1 MFQVPAWITMVIAA
15 TRLYRSL
22 AGLASDTTHVYDEFF
37 TPHRLAH
44 CCRFSFN
51 SHGILRNNNVP
62 VRGTK
67 QINVPPAQMNRM
79 EVAVCIVSEEHGTLR
94 TRDDGSSSNI
104 D

>member
-1 MFQVPAWITMVIAA
+1 MVIAA

-51 SHGILRNNNVP
+51 LLH
-62 VRGTK
+62 
-67 QINVPPAQMNRM
+67 
-79 EVAVCIVSEEHGTLR
+79 
-94 TRDDGSSSNI
+94 I
-104 D
+104 DKPGPTC